1 MKRILLLLML
11 MWGAG
16 GVAQERFDDLV
27 RRNPWNGGMNAAG
40 VRQDTVSRSYAEVY
54 LTKENGGWID
64 HSGSDDSWNAGATTE
79 SVRHFE
85 KVSFFGRFAYDYFD
99 GRNMCG
105 SMFSR
110 PGYYPVDILEFT
122 PGRKVRETYAFTG
135 GIAAKLGGR
144 WTGGL
149 RADFEAQ
156 NYAKRRDLRHKN
168 TSLDFEIAPGVMY
181 RAGRFAAGAT
191 YIFAKNSDK
200 VEAEQ
205 IGKKGDSYY
214 AFFDKGLY
222 YGTQE
227 LWDGNNIHLAESGID
242 GFPLKETGHGASA
255 QVQWGPLFVEGAW
268 RTTRGETGEKNLTWH
283 EFTGNR
289 YSGRA
294 VLSLHSA
301 SYGHF
306 VRLDFAWQEQDMRE
320 MLVGKENINGVTVNK
335 VYGSTPVF
343 GRKNAEAGGEYEI
356 ASERFHFRAGG
367 SYTQTER
374 RSTLMYPFTRGQ
386 KLHFAEC
393 FARGR
398 RSFGRF
404 ELTAG
409 LHCRW
414 GGFSEQSTTL
424 ADADTDGY
432 PVQLTAYYDREAEYL
447 TATRLGAELA
457 VRCNIKRF
465 YIDLSGRYE
474 HGFDIRYAPGTERG
488 AATIGVGYNF

>member
-11 MWGAG
+11 TWGAG
-16 GVAQERFDDLV
+16 SVAQERFDDLV
-27 RRNPWNGGMNAAG
+27 RRNPWNGGVNAAG
-40 VRQDTVSRSYAEVY
+40 VRQDTVSRSYAEVHF
-54 LTKENGGWID
+54 TKENGGWTD
-64 HSGSDDSWNAGATTE
+64 HSGSDDSWNAGAETK

-105 SMFSR
+105 SMLSR

-122 PGRKVRETYAFTG
+122 PGRKVCETYAFTG
-135 GIAAKLGGR
+135 GIAARLGRR

-149 RADFEAQ
+149 RADFEAG

-168 TSLDFEIAPGVMY
+168 MSLDFEIAPGVMY
-181 RAGRFAAGAT
+181 RAGRFAAGAA
-191 YIFAKNSDK
+191 YIFSKNSDK

-227 LWDGNNIHLAESGID
+227 LWDGSNIHLAESGID
-242 GFPLKETGHGASA
+242 GFPMKETGHGASA
-255 QVQWGPLFVEGAW
+255 QVQFGPLYVEATYR
-268 RTTRGETGEKNLTWH
+268 RTDGDTGEKDLTWH
-283 EFTGNR
+283 AFGGNR
-289 YSGRA
+289 YSARA
-294 VLSLHSA
+294 VLSLRSA
-301 SYGHF
+301 AYGHF
-306 VRLDFAWQEQDMRE
+306 VRLDFDWREQDLRE

-335 VYGSTPVF
+335 VYGSTPVS

-367 SYTQTER
+367 RYSQTGR
-374 RSTLMYPFTRGQ
+374 RSTLMYPYTREQ

-398 RSFGRF
+398 RGFGRF

-409 LHCRW
+409 VNCRW
-414 GGFSEQSTTL
+414 GGFSERSTTL
-424 ADADTDGY
+424 AGGDTGDY
-432 PVQLTAYYDREAEYL
+432 PLQLTAYYDREAEYL

-474 HGFDIRYAPGTERG
+474 HGFGIRYAPGAERG

>member
-1 MKRILLLLML
+1 MKRMLLLVML
-11 MWGAG
+11 AWGAG
-16 GVAQERFDDLV
+16 SAAQERFEDIL
-27 RRNPWNGGMNAAG
+27 RRNPWNAGPHAAG
-40 VRQDTVSRSYAEVY
+40 VRQDSVSRSYAEAY
-54 LTKENGGWID
+54 FTKENGGWTD
-64 HSGSDDSWNAGATTE
+64 HSGSDDSWNAGAKTE
-79 SVRHFE
+79 SIRHFG

-99 GRNMCG
+99 GRDMCG
-105 SMFSR
+105 SMLSR

-135 GIAAKLGGR
+135 GAAAQLGHR

-149 RADFEAQ
+149 RVDFEAW

-168 TSLDFEIAPGVMY
+168 TALDFEIAPGIMY
-181 RAGRFAAGAT
+181 RAGRFAAGVA

-214 AFFDKGLY
+214 AFFDKGLF

-227 LWDGNNIHLAESGID
+227 LWDGSNMHLAENGIT
-242 GFPLKETGHGASA
+242 GFPLKETGHGVSA
-255 QVQWGPLFVEGAW
+255 GVQYGPLFLEGTC
-268 RTTRGETGEKNLTWH
+268 RTTGGDTGEKDLTWH
-283 EFTGNR
+283 EFEGNR
-289 YSGRA
+289 CSARA
-294 VLSLHSA
+294 VLSLRSA
-301 SYGHF
+301 GYGHF
-306 VRLDFAWQEQDMRE
+306 VRLDFDWREQDNRE

-343 GRKNAEAGGEYEI
+343 GRKSAWAGAEYEI
-356 ASERFHFRAGG
+356 VSARFDFRAGG
-367 SYTQTER
+367 SYSQKER
-374 RSTLMYPFTRGQ
+374 RSTLMYPHIREQ
-386 KLHFAEC
+386 KLHFTEC

-404 ELTAG
+404 DLTAG

-414 GGFSEQSTTL
+414 GGFSERNSSLVQ
-424 ADADTDGY
+424 ADTGDY
-432 PVQLTAYYDREAEYL
+432 PMQLTACYHREAEYL

-457 VRCNIKRF
+457 VRCNIRRF

-474 HGFDIRYAPGTERG
+474 HGFGIRYAPGAERG
-488 AATIGVGYNF
+488 AATIGAGYNF